1 MNNYIIMVG
10 RGIPVAVDILSESAS
25 SEIASLQQQ
34 GFIIAYDSC
43 KAESIEHALKTWQQ
57 QRDGTYG
64 YEHVITSTTNVL
76 AHDTRVIEVKGVT
89 TATIVAGMNFLR
101 DFMASIRDFTGGNS
115 GTYMAKLDEI
125 KTQALVQLRKQADE
139 LGCNALIGV
148 SIDVDEISG
157 GGKSMMMVTA
167 TGTAIILDK
176 SVASSR

>member
-25 SEIASLQQQ
+25 SEIALQQQ

-76 AHDTRVIEVKGVT
+76 AHDTRVIEVK
-89 TATIVAGMNFLR
+89 
-101 DFMASIRDFTGGNS
+101 
-115 GTYMAKLDEI
+115 
-125 KTQALVQLRKQADE
+125 ALLPRQLWQ
-139 LGCNALIGV
+139 G
-148 SIDVDEISG
+148 
-157 GGKSMMMVTA
+157 
-167 TGTAIILDK
+167 
-176 SVASSR
+176 